1 MVNCF
6 FSHIPVLNMSV
17 GWVAGKLFSFF
28 FSTLPAD
35 FFQTPDESHD
45 LNEQPP
51 LSLGGHMKSITLTV
65 LESFVIICER
75 DWTLKSENESP
86 ILQTYTAGPKQSIS
100 LKPSGSCKW
109 TLDCLEEPPQANS
122 SSFKICESKLWVTK
136 THCWIRKSCSDILLC
151 KKEDYKE
158 LRGKMNHRFLSRQVY
173 FTCVDT
179 QRLNKDS
186 TIWLGSRWSRF
197 AVIRHPAAA
206 ACAASVI
213 TCERAALMK
222 VHVFVLV
229 CRSRWV
235 GPDKRSRYKL

>member
-1 MVNCF
+1 
-6 FSHIPVLNMSV
+6 MSCR
-17 GWVAGKLFSFF
+17 KTFF
-28 FSTLPAD
+28 FFFFHFARWFLPDSRWVTRPQRTTAA
-35 FFQTPDESHD
+35 FTRRAHEINYTHCFGEKH
-45 LNEQPP
+45 
-51 LSLGGHMKSITLTV
+51 KR
-65 LESFVIICER
+65 FVIICER

-136 THCWIRKSCSDILLC
+136 THCWKRKSCSDILLC

-235 GPDKRSRYKL
+235 GPDERSRYKL